1 MYFAIVDMKKATGII
16 DDKVRPCLVLKNR
29 FGRAKVMQVTSRSKS
44 DEYHVH
50 VNPYLVS
57 GYVDVGTVYDID
69 SKFIRKKLR
78 PCTTSEITGVESARD
93 FTRFYKRDW
102 ENIKTFNKRNSKIP
116 VDNKPKL

>member
-16 DDKVRPCLVLKNR
+16 DDKVRPCLVLKNK

-78 PCTTSEITGVESARD
+78 PCTTSEISGVESARD

-102 ENIKTFNKRNSKIP
+102 ENIKTFNKAFSKIP
-116 VDNKPKL
+116 IDNNPKL

>member
-16 DDKVRPCLVLKNR
+16 DDKVRPCLVLKNK

-44 DEYHVH
+44 DEFHVH

-78 PCTTSEITGVESARD
+78 PCTASEISGVESARG

-102 ENIKTFNKRNSKIP
+102 EQIKNFNKRNSKIP
-116 VDNKPKL
+116 VDNSPMM

>member
-1 MYFAIVDMKKATGII
+1 MYFAIVDMKRATGII
-16 DDKVRPCLVLKNR
+16 DDKVRPCLVLKNK
-29 FGRAKVMQVTSRSKS
+29 FSRAKVMQVTSRSKS
-44 DEYHVH
+44 DEFHVH

-78 PCTTSEITGVESARD
+78 PCTTSEISGVESARD

-102 ENIKTFNKRNSKIP
+102 GQVKNFNKEISKIS
-116 VDNKPKL
+116 VDNGSMM

>member
-1 MYFAIVDMKKATGII
+1 MYFAIVDMKRATGII

-44 DEYHVH
+44 DEFHVH
-50 VNPYLVS
+50 INPYLVS

-78 PCTTSEITGVESARD
+78 PCTTSEITGVESARG

-102 ENIKTFNKRNSKIP
+102 ENIKTFNKEISKIP
-116 VDNKPKL
+116 VDNSPKL

>member
-16 DDKVRPCLVLKNR
+16 DDKVRPCLVLKNK

-78 PCTTSEITGVESARD
+78 PCTTSEISGVESAKG

-116 VDNKPKL
+116 VDNNPKL

>member
-1 MYFAIVDMKKATGII
+1 MYFAIVDMKRATGII
-16 DDKVRPCLVLKNR
+16 DDKVRPCLVLKNK
-29 FGRAKVMQVTSRSKS
+29 FGRAKVMQVTSRSKA
-44 DEYHVH
+44 DEFHVH

-78 PCTTSEITGVESARD
+78 PCTTSEITGVESARG

-102 ENIKTFNKRNSKIP
+102 ENIKTFNKEISKIP
-116 VDNKPKL
+116 VDNSLKL